1 MREIELDKRKIEDI
15 KQSDFLQLFSYK
27 KGKEE
32 MFFGQLKDER
42 WVWVFLGDVFHLYP
56 DEYIE
61 AIEEVVDDG
70 WIRIKTK

>member
-1 MREIELDKRKIEDI
+1 MVELDKRKIEDV

-27 KGKEE
+27 KGKDE

-42 WVWVFLGDVFHLYP
+42 WVWVFLGDVIHLYP

-70 WIRIKTK
+70 WVRTK

>member
-1 MREIELDKRKIEDI
+1 
-15 KQSDFLQLFSYK
+15 
-27 KGKEE
+27 

-56 DEYIE
+56 DEYME

-70 WIRIKTK
+70 WVRTKTK